1 MGRRKRG
8 RPEKPVR
15 AKTVEQQALE
25 RRQAEAAL
33 RQDAE
38 RAADRAEGPAVREER
53 KGVKKAYQH
62 PRGFRIGGWCA
73 AVVLVLVLA
82 FLFANAFCHSVVIN
96 EGSMEPTLSAGQ
108 TCLMN
113 EVVYRMSRP
122 KRGDIIVF
130 RSGNGRLGE
139 GLRVKRIVGLPGET
153 VQIRDGRVLINGSVV
168 DDNYASIV
176 DPGLASE
183 PVVLGSDEF
192 FVLGD
197 NRNGSEDS
205 RYEAVGNVAES
216 DIVGKLWLRIRPFRK
231 VSFIG

>member
-1 MGRRKRG
+1 
-8 RPEKPVR
+8 
-15 AKTVEQQALE
+15 
-25 RRQAEAAL
+25 
-33 RQDAE
+33 
-38 RAADRAEGPAVREER
+38 
-53 KGVKKAYQH
+53 
-62 PRGFRIGGWCA
+62 
-73 AVVLVLVLA
+73 
-82 FLFANAFCHSVVIN
+82 
-96 EGSMEPTLSAGQ
+96 MEPTLSAGQ

-183 PVVLGSDEF
+183 PVVLGSDEY

>member
-176 DPGLASE
+176 DPGLAFE
-183 PVVLGSDEF
+183 PVVLGSDEY

>member
-183 PVVLGSDEF
+183 PVVLGSDEY

>member
-168 DDNYASIV
+168 DGNYASIV

-183 PVVLGSDEF
+183 PVVLGSDEY

>member
-38 RAADRAEGPAVREER
+38 RADERAEGPATREER

-183 PVVLGSDEF
+183 PVVLGSDEY

>member
-1 MGRRKRG
+1 MGRAGRG
-8 RPEKPVR
+8 RRDTPAR

-33 RQDAE
+33 RRDAE
-38 RAADRAEGPAVREER
+38 RDTERPEGTDVRKER
-53 KGVKKAYQH
+53 RGVKKAYQH

-73 AVVLVLVLA
+73 AAALMLVLA
-82 FLFANAFCHSVVIN
+82 FLFANAFCRSVVIN

-108 TCLMN
+108 TCLIN
-113 EVVYRMSRP
+113 EAAYRLGRP

-130 RSGNGRLGE
+130 RSGNGRYGE
-139 GLRVKRIVGLPGET
+139 GIRIKRIVGLPGET
-153 VQIRDGRVLINGSVV
+153 VQISDGKILINGTAEE
-168 DDNYASIV
+168 DQFASIV

-183 PVVLGSDEF
+183 PVTLDSDEY

-205 RYEAVGNVAES
+205 RYDAVGNVAES
-216 DIVGKLWLRIRPFRK
+216 DIIGKLWLRVRPFRQF
-231 VSFIG
+231 SFLR

>member
-1 MGRRKRG
+1 M
-8 RPEKPVR
+8 
-15 AKTVEQQALE
+15 
-25 RRQAEAAL
+25 
-33 RQDAE
+33 
-38 RAADRAEGPAVREER
+38 
-53 KGVKKAYQH
+53 
-62 PRGFRIGGWCA
+62 
-73 AVVLVLVLA
+73 
-82 FLFANAFCHSVVIN
+82 
-96 EGSMEPTLSAGQ
+96 
-108 TCLMN
+108 
-113 EVVYRMSRP
+113 
-122 KRGDIIVF
+122 
-130 RSGNGRLGE
+130 
-139 GLRVKRIVGLPGET
+139 GLPGET

-183 PVVLGSDEF
+183 PVVLGSDEY

>member
-1 MGRRKRG
+1 MGRARREK
-8 RPEKPVR
+8 PEKPAR

-33 RQDAE
+33 RKDAE
-38 RAADRAEGPAVREER
+38 RAAERAEGPTNREGR
-53 KGVKKAYQH
+53 KDVKKAYQH

-73 AVVLVLVLA
+73 AVVLVLILA
-82 FLFANAFCHSVVIN
+82 FLFSNAFCHSVVIN

-113 EVVYRMSRP
+113 EVVYRLSRP
-122 KRGDIIVF
+122 ERGDIIVF
-130 RSGNGRLGE
+130 RSGNGRYGE

-153 VQIRDGRVLINGSVV
+153 VQIRDGRVLINGSAL
-168 DDNYASIV
+168 DDTYASIV

-183 PVVLGSDEF
+183 PVALGSDEY

-216 DIVGKLWLRIRPFRK
+216 DIVGKLWLRVRPFRK
-231 VSFIG
+231 FSILG